1 MTIPDFKTI
10 LSDSIL
16 GSSGAGILTLF
27 NTASATTSTIDAVA
41 VRIGQLTVNDLRQ
54 ATQLSF
60 KTPSGSEYLHISL
73 QSSTIPRRL
82 VNTSIVE
89 NYFVY
94 EIYPPEQRAVIITPN
109 TSSDGY
115 LEDPNS
121 DYLLQP
127 TLTLKRFATS
137 DYNVLVG
144 SIDESRE
151 SIHIVKSDRSSTR
164 TTGSLLN
171 PLNISSIVAGTAEPA
186 DVQDSNYSSITWIN
200 GRYEGSKITTATNGG
215 TDPFIQGTF
224 FEGAFFSKDIQDAII
239 LSASA
244 AGNLQYI
251 QNFSTGKLETPRYV
265 VEELNLSTAAVAYSP
280 SASFLQLTSSATP
293 LNKNLTLGDLFVFS
307 GSTSGFS
314 QEVLRLT
321 IPTGSLGQQYFPY
334 EFLQRTPTKE
344 IVQIRL
350 QRGYSSTK
358 AATIPIETA
367 CYRIVNTKIYTL
379 VGTKIVPATQSKLII
394 RGANEVIYLSSDG
407 LIISGSN
414 RVEYEDL

>member
-16 GSSGAGILTLF
+16 GSSGAGIITLF
-27 NTASATTSTIDAVA
+27 NTASVDTSTIDAVA

-82 VNTSIVE
+82 INTSVVE

-94 EIYPPEQRAVIITPN
+94 EIYPPEQRAVILTPN

-151 SIHIVKSDRSSTR
+151 STYIVKSDRSSTR

-200 GRYEGSKITTATNGG
+200 GRYEGSKITTLTNGG

-224 FEGAFFSKDIQDAII
+224 FEGAFFGKDIQDAII

-244 AGNLQYI
+244 AGNLEYT

-265 VEELNLSTAAVAYSP
+265 VEELNLSTAAISYNSTTT
-280 SASFLQLTSSATP
+280 FLQLTSSTAP

-307 GSTSGFS
+307 GSAGFS

-321 IPTGSLGQQYFPY
+321 APTGSLGQQYFPY
-334 EFLQRTPTKE
+334 EYLLRTPTKE
-344 IVQIRL
+344 TAQIRVL
-350 QRGYSSTK
+350 RGYSSTK
-358 AATIPIETA
+358 ATTIPSA
-367 CYRIVNTKIYTL
+367 NLCYRIVNTKIYTL
-379 VGTKIVPATQSKLII
+379 IGAKIIPATQSKLII
-394 RGANEVIYLSSDG
+394 RGTNEVLYLSSDG